1 MDKAYEPRGMEGRWY
16 ETWERHG
23 WFAPADQGEPYCI
36 LLPPPNVTGTLHM
49 GHAFQQTLM
58 DALTRYHRMHGR
70 RVLWQGGTD
79 HAGIATQKIVEN
91 QLAAAGKTRH
101 DLGREAFVAKV
112 WEWKEESGST
122 ITRQMRRL
130 GASVDWTRERFTMD
144 PGLSAA
150 VRRVFV
156 QWYRDGLLYRGKRL
170 VHWDPVL
177 QTAVSD
183 LEVNNEEKDG
193 SLWLIRYP
201 AAAGGKDLTVATTR
215 PETMLGDVA
224 VAVHPEDERYKDMI
238 GKQLRLPLTDRLI
251 PVIAD
256 EYVDKEFGTGCV
268 KITPAHDFN
277 DQKLGQRH
285 GLPVIGIFTLD
296 AKVNENAPVQYRGL
310 DRFAARKKIVADLE
324 AAGLL
329 VETKKHKLMVPISQR
344 SDAVIEPMLT
354 DQWFLDLTR
363 DTQPDG
369 RPGGKRAITEPALAA
384 VRGGAVKFTPENW
397 STTYVQWLENIQ
409 DWCVSRQL
417 WWGHQ
422 IPAWFDEAGNI
433 FVGED
438 EADALK
444 HSTIKPVGKLRQDE
458 DVLDTWFSS
467 ALWPFSTLGWP
478 GDTPERAKEWERF
491 NAFLPSSVLIT
502 GFDIIFFWV
511 ARMVMATQYFTGR
524 VPFHEVYINAIV
536 RDAEGQKM
544 SKSKGNTIDPL
555 DLIDGIGLEALVQK
569 STAALLIPQV
579 REKVEKRV
587 RKDYPQGIPAVGA
600 DALRF
605 TFAALATYSRT
616 INFDLKRCE
625 GYKNFCNKLWNA
637 SRYVLMN
644 TEGQDNGLSGELEFS
659 LADRW
664 IQSRLSQTL
673 GIVEKEFASYR
684 FDLAAQAL
692 YEFTWNEFC
701 DWYLELSKPALQGEG
716 VSAAR
721 QRGTR
726 RTLVTVLEALLRA
739 LHPITPFITE
749 EIWQKVGPLAGKSG
763 ASVMIQPYPRPSD
776 FKRDETAEQELR
788 WIQEFILGL
797 RRIRAEM
804 DIAPGKLIPVLLQD
818 ASKSDRERAERYQP
832 LLTFI
837 ARLENIG
844 LLTGEAPPS
853 ATALLGEM
861 KILVPMAGLIDMGA
875 ERARL
880 AKEIARVEGEIG
892 KCQTKLGKP
901 DFVDNAPPAVVEKE
915 RQRLKEFETAVQG
928 LKEQLKRLAS
938 L

>member
-16 ETWERHG
+16 ETWEKHG
-23 WFAPADQGEPYCI
+23 WFAPAKSGVPYCI

-58 DALTRYHRMHGR
+58 DTLTRYHRMRGE

-91 QLAAAGKTRH
+91 QLAAAGQTRH
-101 DLGREAFVAKV
+101 DLGREAFLKKV
-112 WEWKEESGST
+112 WEWKDESGST

-130 GASVDWTRERFTMD
+130 GASVDWPRERFTMD
-144 PGLSAA
+144 AGLSAA
-150 VRRVFV
+150 VRRVFIT
-156 QWYRDGLLYRGKRL
+156 WYRDGLLYRGKRL

-183 LEVNNEEKDG
+183 LEVNNEERDG

-201 AAAGGKDLTVATTR
+201 AAAGGKDLVVATTR

-224 VAVHPEDERYKDMI
+224 VAVNPEDERYKDMI
-238 GKQLRLPLTDRLI
+238 GKQLKLPLSDRLI

-256 EYVDKEFGTGCV
+256 DYVDKAFGTGCV

-285 GLPVIGIFTLD
+285 NLASINIFTLD
-296 AKVNENAPVQYRGL
+296 GKVNDEAPTAYRGL
-310 DRFAARKKIVADLE
+310 DRFVARKQSVADLE

-354 DQWFLDLTR
+354 DQWFLDLTS
-363 DTQPDG
+363 PKG
-369 RPGGKRAITEPALAA
+369 RKAITEPALAA
-384 VRGGAVKFTPENW
+384 VQSGAVKFTPENW
-397 STTYVQWLENIQ
+397 STTYIQWLENIQ

-438 EADALK
+438 EADAIK
-444 HSTIKPVGKLRQDE
+444 HASIKPVGKLRQDE

-478 GDTPERAKEWERF
+478 GETPQRAAEWQQF
-491 NAFLPSSVLIT
+491 KDFLPSSVLIT

-511 ARMVMATQYFTGR
+511 ARMVMATQYFTGQ
-524 VPFHEVYINAIV
+524 VPFREVYINAIV

-544 SKSKGNTIDPL
+544 SKSKGNTLDPL
-555 DLIDGIGLEALVQK
+555 DLIDGITLEELVTK

-587 RKDYPQGIPAVGA
+587 RKDYPQGIAPVGA

-616 INFDLKRCE
+616 INFDMKRCE

-637 SRYVLMN
+637 ARYVLMN
-644 TEGQDNGLSGELEFS
+644 TEGKDNGAAGGDMEFG

-664 IQSRLSQTL
+664 IQSRLSETL
-673 GIVEKEFASYR
+673 SVVEKELVSYR

-716 VSAAR
+716 MSEAR

-726 RTLVTVLEALLRA
+726 HTLVTVLEALLRA

-749 EIWQKVGPLAGKSG
+749 EIWQRVAPLAGKHGS
-763 ASVMIQPYPRPSD
+763 SVMIQPYPKAAD
-776 FKRDETAEQELR
+776 FKRDPAVEQELR
-788 WIQEFILGL
+788 WLQEFILGV

-804 DIAPGKLIPVLLQD
+804 DIAPGKEMPILLQG
-818 ASKSDRERAERYQP
+818 ASADDLKRLEQHRA
-832 LLTFI
+832 LLVFI
-837 ARLENIG
+837 ARLSGIEVHSK
-844 LLTGEAPPS
+844 GEPPPS

-861 KILVPMAGLIDMGA
+861 KILVPMAGLIDMDA

-892 KCQTKLGKP
+892 KCQVKLGKP

-915 RQRLKEFETAVQG
+915 RQRLKDFETAVQG
-928 LKEQLKRLAS
+928 LKEQLRRLAT

>member
-1 MDKAYEPRGMEGRWY
+1 MEKAYEPRGLEDRWY
-16 ETWERHG
+16 ETWEQHG
-23 WFAPADQGEPYCI
+23 WFRPAGQGEPYCI

-58 DALTRYHRMHGR
+58 DTLVRYHRMHGR
-70 RVLWQGGTD
+70 KVLWQGGTD

-91 QLAAAGKTRH
+91 QLAAEGKTRH
-101 DLGREAFVAKV
+101 DLGRTDFVKRV
-112 WEWKEESGST
+112 WKWKEESGST

-130 GASVDWTRERFTMD
+130 GASCDWTRERFTMD
-144 PGLSAA
+144 AGLSAA
-150 VRRVFV
+150 VRKVFV

-183 LEVNNEEKDG
+183 LEVDNQEKDG

-201 AAAGGKDLTVATTR
+201 AADGGEGLTIATTR

-224 VAVHPEDERYKDMI
+224 VAVHPEDPRYKKLI
-238 GKQLRLPLTDRLI
+238 GQKLKLPLSERLI
-251 PVIAD
+251 PVVAD
-256 EYVDKEFGTGCV
+256 DYVDKDFGTGAV

-285 GLPVIGIFTLD
+285 KLESINIFTLD
-296 AKVNENAPVQYRGL
+296 AKVNDNAPAAYRGL
-310 DRFAARKKIVADLE
+310 DRFAARKQVIADLE
-324 AAGLL
+324 ATGLL

-354 DQWFLDLTR
+354 DQWFLDLTS
-363 DTQPDG
+363 PKG
-369 RPGGKRAITEPALAA
+369 RAAITEPALQA
-384 VRGGAVKFTPENW
+384 VRSGAIRFTPENW

-422 IPAWFDEAGNI
+422 IPAWYDAAGNI

-438 EADALK
+438 EADAIA
-444 HSTIKPVGKLRQDE
+444 HSKVTPSGALVQDA

-478 GDTPERAKEWERF
+478 GDTTERKQEWEQF
-491 NAFLPSSVLIT
+491 NGFLPTAVLVT

-524 VPFHEVYINAIV
+524 VPFKQVYINAIV

-555 DLIDGIGLEALVQK
+555 DLIDGITLEQLVTK
-569 STAALLIPQV
+569 STSALLISQQ
-579 REKVEKRV
+579 REKAEKRI
-587 RKDYPQGIPAVGA
+587 RRDYPQGIPPSGA

-605 TFAALATYSRT
+605 TFAALATYGRT

-637 SRYVLMN
+637 SRYVLMSC
-644 TEGQDNGLSGELEFS
+644 EGQDTGAKGGTLELS

-664 IQSRLSQTL
+664 IQSRLAETL
-673 GIVEKEFASYR
+673 ATVEKEFAEYR

-701 DWYLELSKPALQGEG
+701 DWYLELSKPVLQGAG
-716 VSAAR
+716 ASIAA

-726 RTLVTVLEALLRA
+726 HTLVTVLEALLRA

-749 EIWQKVGPLAGKSG
+749 EIWQKLAPLAGKQG
-763 ASVMIQPYPRPSD
+763 PTVMLQPYPQAKD
-776 FKRDETAEQELR
+776 FPRDAAVEQELA
-788 WIQEFILGL
+788 WLQQFILGI

-804 DIAPGKLIPVLLQD
+804 DIAPGKEMPVLLQG
-818 ASKSDRERAERYQP
+818 ASADDRRRLEQHRA
-832 LLTFI
+832 LLVFI
-837 ARLENIG
+837 ARLSGIDVH
-844 LLTGEAPPS
+844 TRGEPPPS

-861 KILVPMAGLIDMGA
+861 KILVPMAGLIDMDA

-880 AKEIARVEGEIG
+880 GKELARLEGEIV
-892 KCQTKLGKP
+892 KCQAKLGKP

-915 RQRLKEFETAVQG
+915 RQRLKDFETALQG
-928 LKEQLKRLAS
+928 LQEQLRRLAS